1 MIQERRVYTNEP
13 MLERENFE
21 SFYSRKLEALNI
33 QLKAI
38 IKGDAPYTTSAEYA
52 CCHCSG
58 RIKVHSQGHIYCLLC
73 QMPHLW
79 TRELK
84 LAVSRILENYPSYE
98 ENKKEWGDNPSRD
111 LVKEAKQGL
120 GQKIRQ
126 ARIAL
131 GLTQQGLANKIFKLH
146 DSERNITQKSI
157 NDYEYGRTQ
166 PTKYIIGQLEQVLSI
181 ELKTDLPEVDDS
193 ALKLGEKIR
202 RYRNMRN
209 WTRDDLAARIMKKDG
224 KPLSP
229 YTIKA
234 YESGSLQPKPY
245 ILEQIN
251 KVLGLEGQ
259 E

>member
-1 MIQERRVYTNEP
+1 MISEP
-13 MLERENFE
+13 MLQSENFE
-21 SFYSRKLEALNI
+21 SFYSRKLEALKI
-33 QLKAI
+33 ELKSV
-38 IKGDAPYTTSAEYA
+38 IKGDVPYVASTEYA
-52 CCHCSG
+52 CPICSG
-58 RIKVHSQGHIYCLLC
+58 RIKVHCQGEMYCLLC
-73 QMPHLW
+73 EMPHMW

-84 LAVSRILENYPSYE
+84 ASVTQILESYPSYE
-98 ENKKEWGDNPSRD
+98 ENKKAWGDDPSRD
-111 LVKEAKQGL
+111 LVKEAKQEL

-131 GLTQQGLANKIFKLH
+131 GLTQQELANKIFKLH

-181 ELKTDLPEVDDS
+181 ELKIALPEVDDS
-193 ALKLGEKIR
+193 ALRLGEKIR

-209 WTRDDLAARIMKKDG
+209 WTMDDLAARIMKKDG
-224 KPLSP
+224 KHLSP
-229 YTIKA
+229 HTIKA

-251 KVLGLEGQ
+251 KVLGLEVQ
-259 E
+259 A